1 MTLLLLVTTA
11 VFAALA
17 LTANRILDRFTTR
30 TRLKR
35 PHTALVLVFRAW
47 FALLALA
54 TFWLLIRQPRL
65 GH

>member
-1 MTLLLLVTTA
+1 MNLLLLVTTA
-11 VFAALA
+11 IFTAIA
-17 LTANRILDRFTTR
+17 LTANRILDRFTAR

-47 FALLALA
+47 FAILALA
-54 TFWLLIRQPRL
+54 TFWLLVRQPNA